1 MSKIMYTE
9 FYIVVAVYFLSGG
22 VEGMDPIKVDF
33 SKKGGGKK
41 EIVIPPEKAA
51 LKIVISILATLVTAA
66 VAFYVMLPPLNFK
79 AYEFY
84 LYLGIIVLAYA
95 VFSALLSGVISKPE
109 YMPYFK
115 RQMIVPG
122 VIVAVL
128 LVVVGIGYL
137 VSSPFF
143 RAEDYS
149 NIIEVRTDSNFAEEI
164 DKQDAESFSNIP
176 KLDEGVAA
184 TLAPRALGNLAE
196 KGYVSQFSVYPLYTQ
211 INYKGTPVRVV
222 PLQYSNIIKWFTN
235 RSEGLPGYIVI
246 DMANEVT
253 TLKELDNGIK
263 YSPAEHFGRL
273 LKRHLRMNYP
283 TYLFG
288 NPSFEIDDEGNPY
301 WICARLDKTIGLFGG
316 TDVVGIVIVDAVSG
330 ETEYVAIDNVKSD
343 PKYQWIDR
351 VYDAGLL
358 VEQYNY
364 YGRYQKGFWNSVLGQ
379 EDVYVTTEDYSYIAQ
394 DDDVY
399 MYTGVTS
406 VTSDQSI
413 TGFVLINQRTKESVY
428 YSVAGAKEQSAQAS
442 AEGLDEIKA
451 AGYQATFPLVLNI
464 GGEPTYFMA
473 LKDVRADGSQIIQ
486 SYALINV
493 KQYTKIKVYGKT
505 LAECL
510 SKYIAQLE
518 ANGIKVDIDAD
529 QVVDPSTDGDGSTG
543 TQVETKTVTGKIADI
558 RTQVVA
564 GETCYYIKLVGS
576 DVYYSISASKSESA
590 VILNANDTVTI
601 KYVVKDGAIIPANE
615 IEKTTANQ

>member
-1 MSKIMYTE
+1 
-9 FYIVVAVYFLSGG
+9 
-22 VEGMDPIKVDF
+22 MDPIKVDF

-143 RAEDYS
+143 RAEAYS

-211 INYKGTPVRVV
+211 INYKDTPVRVV

-351 VYDAGLL
+351 VYDSDLL

-451 AGYQATFPLVLNI
+451 AGYQATFPLLLNI

-518 ANGIKVDIDAD
+518 ANGIKVDIDPD
-529 QVVDPSTDGDGSTG
+529 KVVDPSTDGDGSTG

-615 IEKTTANQ
+615 IEKTTAKQ

>member
-1 MSKIMYTE
+1 
-9 FYIVVAVYFLSGG
+9 
-22 VEGMDPIKVDF
+22 MDPIKVDF

-143 RAEDYS
+143 RAEAYS

-451 AGYQATFPLVLNI
+451 AGYQATFPLLLNI

-529 QVVDPSTDGDGSTG
+529 KVVDPSTDGDGSTG

-615 IEKTTANQ
+615 IEKTTAKQ

>member
-143 RAEDYS
+143 RAEAYS

-316 TDVVGIVIVDAVSG
+316 TDVVGVVIVDAVSG

-351 VYDAGLL
+351 VYDSGLL

-451 AGYQATFPLVLNI
+451 AGYQATFPLLLNI

-529 QVVDPSTDGDGSTG
+529 KVVDPSTDGDGSTG

-615 IEKTTANQ
+615 IEKTTAKQ

>member
-1 MSKIMYTE
+1 
-9 FYIVVAVYFLSGG
+9 
-22 VEGMDPIKVDF
+22 MDPIKVDF

-143 RAEDYS
+143 RAEAYS

-451 AGYQATFPLVLNI
+451 AGYQATFPLLLNI

-518 ANGIKVDIDAD
+518 ANGIKVDIDPD
-529 QVVDPSTDGDGSTG
+529 KVVDPSTDGDGSTG

-615 IEKTTANQ
+615 IEKTTAKQ

>member
-9 FYIVVAVYFLSGG
+9 FYIVVAVYFLSRG

-143 RAEDYS
+143 RAEAYS

-351 VYDAGLL
+351 VYDSDLL

-451 AGYQATFPLVLNI
+451 AGYQATFPLLLNI

-529 QVVDPSTDGDGSTG
+529 KVVDPSTDGDGSTG
-543 TQVETKTVTGKIADI
+543 TKVETKTVTGKIADI

-615 IEKTTANQ
+615 IEKTTAKQ

>member
-122 VIVAVL
+122 VIVALL

-211 INYKGTPVRVV
+211 INYKDTPVRVV

-351 VYDAGLL
+351 VYDSDLL

-451 AGYQATFPLVLNI
+451 AGYQATFPLLLNI

-615 IEKTTANQ
+615 IEKTTAKQ

>member
-51 LKIVISILATLVTAA
+51 LKIVISIIATLVTAA

-109 YMPYFK
+109 YTPYFK

-122 VIVAVL
+122 VIVALL

-211 INYKGTPVRVV
+211 INYKDTPVRVV

-253 TLKELDNGIK
+253 TFKELDNGIK

-288 NPSFEIDDEGNPY
+288 TPSFEIDDEGNPY

-351 VYDAGLL
+351 VYDSDLL

-451 AGYQATFPLVLNI
+451 AGYQATFPLLLNI
-464 GGEPTYFMA
+464 AGEPTYFMA

-529 QVVDPSTDGDGSTG
+529 QVVDPSTDSDGSTG

>member
-1 MSKIMYTE
+1 MSKIMYTK

-51 LKIVISILATLVTAA
+51 LKIVISIIATLVTAA

-109 YMPYFK
+109 YTPYFK

-122 VIVAVL
+122 VIVALL

-211 INYKGTPVRVV
+211 INYKDTPVRVV

-253 TLKELDNGIK
+253 TFKELDNGIK

-288 NPSFEIDDEGNPY
+288 TPSFEIDDEGNPY

-451 AGYQATFPLVLNI
+451 AGYQATFPLLLNI
-464 GGEPTYFMA
+464 AGEPTYFMA

-529 QVVDPSTDGDGSTG
+529 QVVDPSTDSDGSTG

>member
-143 RAEDYS
+143 RAEAYS

-211 INYKGTPVRVV
+211 INYKDTPVRVV

-253 TLKELDNGIK
+253 TFKELDNGIK

-288 NPSFEIDDEGNPY
+288 TPSFEIDDEGNPY

-316 TDVVGIVIVDAVSG
+316 TDVVGIVIVNAVSG

-451 AGYQATFPLVLNI
+451 AGYQATFPLLLNI

-529 QVVDPSTDGDGSTG
+529 KVVDPSTDGDGSTG

-615 IEKTTANQ
+615 IEKTTAKQ

>member
-1 MSKIMYTE
+1 
-9 FYIVVAVYFLSGG
+9 
-22 VEGMDPIKVDF
+22 MDPIKVDF

-143 RAEDYS
+143 RAEAYS

-364 YGRYQKGFWNSVLGQ
+364 YGRYQKGFWNSILGQ

-451 AGYQATFPLVLNI
+451 AGYQATFPLLLNI

-529 QVVDPSTDGDGSTG
+529 KVVDPSTDGDGSTG
-543 TQVETKTVTGKIADI
+543 TKVETKTVTGKIADI

-615 IEKTTANQ
+615 IEKTTAKQ

>member
-143 RAEDYS
+143 RAEAYS

-211 INYKGTPVRVV
+211 INYKGTPVGVM
-222 PLQYSNIIKWFTN
+222 PLQYSDIIKWFTN

-351 VYDAGLL
+351 VYDSDLL

-451 AGYQATFPLVLNI
+451 AGYQATFPLLLNI

-615 IEKTTANQ
+615 IEKTTEKQ

>member
-122 VIVAVL
+122 VIVALL

-351 VYDAGLL
+351 VYDSDLL

-451 AGYQATFPLVLNI
+451 AGYQATFPLLLNI

-615 IEKTTANQ
+615 IEKTTAKQ

>member
-143 RAEDYS
+143 RAEAYS

-316 TDVVGIVIVDAVSG
+316 TDVMGIVIVDAVSG

-351 VYDAGLL
+351 VYDSGLL

-451 AGYQATFPLVLNI
+451 AGYQATFPLLLNI

-615 IEKTTANQ
+615 IEKTTAKQ

>member
-143 RAEDYS
+143 RAEAYS

-253 TLKELDNGIK
+253 TFKELDNGIK

-451 AGYQATFPLVLNI
+451 AGYQATFPLLLNI
-464 GGEPTYFMA
+464 AGEPTYFMA

-529 QVVDPSTDGDGSTG
+529 QVVDPSTDGDGSAG

-615 IEKTTANQ
+615 IEKTTAKQ

>member
-143 RAEDYS
+143 RAEAYS

-273 LKRHLRMNYP
+273 LKRHLSMNYP

-351 VYDAGLL
+351 VYDSDLL

-451 AGYQATFPLVLNI
+451 AGYQATFPLLLNI

-615 IEKTTANQ
+615 IEKTTAKQ

>member
-1 MSKIMYTE
+1 
-9 FYIVVAVYFLSGG
+9 
-22 VEGMDPIKVDF
+22 MDPIKVDF

-143 RAEDYS
+143 RAEAYS

-351 VYDAGLL
+351 VYDSGLL

-451 AGYQATFPLVLNI
+451 AGYQATFPLLLNI

-615 IEKTTANQ
+615 IEKTTAKQ

>member
-143 RAEDYS
+143 RAEAYS

-316 TDVVGIVIVDAVSG
+316 TDVVGIVIIDAVSG

-451 AGYQATFPLVLNI
+451 AGYQATFPLLLNI

-529 QVVDPSTDGDGSTG
+529 KVVDPSTDGDGSTG

-615 IEKTTANQ
+615 IEKTTAKQ

>member
-143 RAEDYS
+143 RAEAYS

-451 AGYQATFPLVLNI
+451 AGYQATFPLLLNI

-518 ANGIKVDIDAD
+518 ANGIKVDIDPD
-529 QVVDPSTDGDGSTG
+529 KVVDPSTDGDGSTG

-615 IEKTTANQ
+615 IEKTTAKQ

>member
-143 RAEDYS
+143 RAEAYS

-451 AGYQATFPLVLNI
+451 AGYQATFPLLLNI

-518 ANGIKVDIDAD
+518 ANGIKVDIDPD
-529 QVVDPSTDGDGSTG
+529 KVVDPSTDGDGSTG
-543 TQVETKTVTGKIADI
+543 TKVETKTVTGKIADI

-615 IEKTTANQ
+615 IEKTTAKQ

>member
-1 MSKIMYTE
+1 
-9 FYIVVAVYFLSGG
+9 
-22 VEGMDPIKVDF
+22 MDPIKVDF

-143 RAEDYS
+143 RAEAYS

-211 INYKGTPVRVV
+211 INYKDTPVRVV

-351 VYDAGLL
+351 VYDSGLL

-451 AGYQATFPLVLNI
+451 AGYQATFPLLLNI

-529 QVVDPSTDGDGSTG
+529 KVVDPSTDGDGSTG
-543 TQVETKTVTGKIADI
+543 TKVETKTVTGKIADI

-615 IEKTTANQ
+615 IEKTTAKQ

>member
-1 MSKIMYTE
+1 
-9 FYIVVAVYFLSGG
+9 
-22 VEGMDPIKVDF
+22 MDPIKVDF

-143 RAEDYS
+143 RAEAYS

-211 INYKGTPVRVV
+211 INYKDTPVRVV

-451 AGYQATFPLVLNI
+451 AGYQATFPLLLNI

-529 QVVDPSTDGDGSTG
+529 KVVDPSTDGDGSTG

-615 IEKTTANQ
+615 IEKTTAKQ

>member
-143 RAEDYS
+143 RAEAYS

-211 INYKGTPVRVV
+211 INYKDTPVRVV

-451 AGYQATFPLVLNI
+451 AGYQATFPLLLNI

-529 QVVDPSTDGDGSTG
+529 KVVDPSIDGDGSTG

-558 RTQVVA
+558 RAQVVA

-615 IEKTTANQ
+615 IEKTTAKQ

>member
-9 FYIVVAVYFLSGG
+9 FYIVVAVYFLSRG

-122 VIVAVL
+122 VIVALL

-351 VYDAGLL
+351 VYDSGLL

-451 AGYQATFPLVLNI
+451 AGYQAPFPLLLNI
-464 GGEPTYFMA
+464 AGEPTYFMA

-615 IEKTTANQ
+615 IEKTTAKQ